1 MANVAISALPAALTT
16 TSADLVPIVQSA
28 TTKKLTMDLLYQY
41 IAAQIN
47 SLSAQIPCDYATTL
61 PLTATYSNG
70 TAGVGATLSGSGT
83 FTVDGF
89 TPVVTDRVLIKDQAS
104 AVQNGA
110 YTVTSVGASWVL
122 TRATDY
128 DESAEIAPGDSF
140 VINYGTTLANTLWV
154 QDTNDPIVIGTDGIT
169 FSQLMSSSFARPL
182 VAAMVFGGQN

>member
-1 MANVAISALPAALTT
+1 MANVAISALPAALST
-16 TSADLVPIVQSA
+16 TSADLIPIVQSA

-41 IAAQIN
+41 ISAQIN
-47 SLSAQIPCDYATTL
+47 SLEAQIPCDYATTL

-70 TAGVGATLSGSGT
+70 AAGVGATLSGSGT

-89 TPVVTDRVLIKDQAS
+89 TPVVTNRILIKDQANG
-104 AVQNGA
+104 VQNGA
-110 YTVTSVGASWVL
+110 YTVTSIGASWVL

-128 DESAEIAPGDSF
+128 DESSEMAAGDAF
-140 VINYGTTLANTLWV
+140 IINYGTTLANTLWV
-154 QDTNDPIVIGTDGIT
+154 QDTSSPIVVGTDSII